1 MSLPWRS
8 DEVTDF
14 DASSGLTRSMAN
26 DLAKS
31 AVVRRRAAR
40 VVRVDRF

>member
-8 DEVTDF
+8 DEVSDF
-14 DASSGLTRSMAN
+14 DASSGLTRSIGA
-26 DLAKS
+26 DLARS
-31 AVVRRRAAR
+31 SVLRGRAAR